1 MPIDP
6 NLSCGHPH
14 DCYSFNLKECG
25 WCLEIRLTNQA
36 YTERDEAR
44 KEASDERAARRVQA
58 REYAADMTASR
69 VRGYAEGWNKERADV
84 LAFCKDFGLGG
95 HVPDSIRAGKHV
107 GASDDK

>member
-14 DCYSFNLKECG
+14 DCYSFDSKECG

-44 KEASDERAARRVQA
+44 KEAADERAARRVQA
-58 REYAADMTASR
+58 KEYAVDILKSGE
-69 VRGYAEGWNKERADV
+69 RGYHEGREEERADV
-84 LAFCKDFGLGG
+84 LEFCKIFGLGG
-95 HVPDSIRAGKHV
+95 HVPDSILAGKHV
-107 GASDDK
+107 GTSDDK